1 MWEKIAK
8 EMALPWRAA
17 EAMHWQIGEV
27 EMASRANVPVFHLAG
42 SASQSQSHSQSNTSR
57 AQHYYSTSS
66 STSASVGTGEPRSN
80 STSPTSA
87 HSHYQL
93 PYSFTPQTHAHTLP
107 QMQPQPQ
114 PTSPGSVRSRRNSA
128 ASIRSSEIRVR
139 ADSARDSVIPQPR
152 STLEPNPQ
160 HMHKRY
166 VSPFADKVSDG
177 ETN

>member
-42 SASQSQSHSQSNTSR
+42 SASQPQSQSQSNAVR
-57 AQHYYSTSS
+57 AHHYYSASS
-66 STSASVGTGEPRSN
+66 STSTSGHIEPRSKSN
-80 STSPTSA
+80 SPTSA

-93 PYSFTPQTHAHTLP
+93 PYTFTQTHTHTLP
-107 QMQPQPQ
+107 QMVQPQPL
-114 PTSPGSVRSRRNSA
+114 SPGSTTARSRRNSA
-128 ASIRSSEIRVR
+128 ASLNGVEIRTR

-152 STLEPNPQ
+152 TTLDPNRQ
-160 HMHKRY
+160 HVQKRY
-166 VSPFADKVSDG
+166 VSPFANNTSDG
-177 ETN
+177 ELS

>member
-42 SASQSQSHSQSNTSR
+42 TASQAQSQSQTNASR
-57 AQHYYSTSS
+57 AQHYYSASS
-66 STSASVGTGEPRSN
+66 STSASAGPGEPRSN
-80 STSPTSA
+80 STSPTTPA
-87 HSHYQL
+87 HGHYQL
-93 PYSFTPQTHAHTLP
+93 PYTFTQQTHNHTLP
-107 QMQPQPQ
+107 QMIQPQPL
-114 PTSPGSVRSRRNSA
+114 SPGSARSRRNSA
-128 ASIRSSEIRVR
+128 TSLNGADIRTR

-152 STLEPNPQ
+152 TTLEPNRQ

-166 VSPFADKVSDG
+166 VSPFADKASDN
-177 ETN
+177 EMN